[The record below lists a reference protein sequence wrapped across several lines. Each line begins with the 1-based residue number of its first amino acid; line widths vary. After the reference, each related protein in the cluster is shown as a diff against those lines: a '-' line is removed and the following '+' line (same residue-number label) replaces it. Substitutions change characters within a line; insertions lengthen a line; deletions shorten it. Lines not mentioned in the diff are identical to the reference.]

1 MWSMPLMSPLA
12 IDGAA
17 PSTTTKKIAPSPS
30 LNSRIASGNHA
41 TDGIVCSP
49 VISEPIADRSTRLR
63 ATSAPTIVP
72 ITSANAKPLNPRW
85 SVVHAASMLV
95 LKFATN
101 ESHTARGP
109 GSTYSGFQPLHTTS
123 CQTISTMATAS
134 SFGHA
139 AAQMRAAGLRRGG
152 SAVSR

>member
-17 PSTTTKKIAPSPS
+17 PSTTTKKIAPSPN

-41 TDGIVCSP
+41 TDGMVCSP
-49 VISEPIADRSTRLR
+49 VISEPTADRSTRLR
-63 ATSAPTIVP
+63 ATRAPTIVP
-72 ITSANAKPLNPRW
+72 ITRANAKPLNPRC
-85 SVVHAASMLV
+85 SVVHAASMFV
-95 LKFATN
+95 LKFSTN
-101 ESHTARGP
+101 ESHTLRGP

-123 CQTISTMATAS
+123 CQTISASATAS

-139 AAQMRAAGLRRGG
+139 AAQTRAARLGRGG
-152 SAVSR
+152 STVSR